1 MRTGKKGRLAE
12 VSWTLP
18 SWIWEFWRGR
28 SPGRWNQQHWLWRD
42 GWPCQ
47 HDIAIEKFISGTEL
61 EPCMQEEEQL
71 ISKNTAAYIAADHS
85 PEADVKILDS
95 AFVVQMLSHRT
106 SLSRTTATASFCLTF
121 LDNFRVFN
129 GYYLGCLSHRLLEGQ
144 DKKQTGG
151 QGQHL
156 CCWRNKG
163 GRAVGCIWDWK
174 TFQIHCNPGK
184 YWCRQ
189 IKSFA
194 CLSHCNWLWHSLSLW
209 LERKTEAWNT
219 WTAFP
224 TMASAFLET

>member
-1 MRTGKKGRLAE
+1 MCLRFVQQCKAHKSSLAIRRNDCSLYLRLYIACQTRKGDLPEFFRHKNQWTPPSLSKLGDMRTGKKGRLAE

-129 GYYLGCLSHRLLEGQ
+129 GYYLGCLSHRQLEGQ

-151 QGQHL
+151 P
-156 CCWRNKG
+156 RS
-163 GRAVGCIWDWK
+163 
-174 TFQIHCNPGK
+174 T
-184 YWCRQ
+184 
-189 IKSFA
+189 
-194 CLSHCNWLWHSLSLW
+194 SLL
-209 LERKTEAWNT
+209 LKK
-219 WTAFP
+219 
-224 TMASAFLET
+224 